1 MSSLS
6 SVQRFLSNKMKL
18 VKTLL
23 PTQLKHT
30 NLEIDLI
37 FQTVSSKEGFND
49 TISQHFQDELKH

>member
-37 FQTVSSKEGFND
+37 FQTASSKGFND
-49 TISQHFQDELKH
+49 TVSQHFQDELKH

>member
-1 MSSLS
+1 
-6 SVQRFLSNKMKL
+6 MKL

-37 FQTVSSKEGFND
+37 FQTASSKEGFND
-49 TISQHFQDELKH
+49 TISQHFLDELKH